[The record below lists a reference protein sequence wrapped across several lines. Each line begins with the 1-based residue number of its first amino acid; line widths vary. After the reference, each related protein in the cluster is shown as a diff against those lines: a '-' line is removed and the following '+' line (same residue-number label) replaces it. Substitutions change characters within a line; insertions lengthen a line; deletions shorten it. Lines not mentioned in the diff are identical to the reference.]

1 MLNQRLQGIM
11 GTSYSSM
18 TVDNYINENRN
29 LLAAEAEE
37 EGEEGLDAVI
47 EEERIEEKVEEKTEE
62 VAKEVKQAE
71 EVKTKKTLQHFVWFG
86 IAAVGIYLLVRK

>member
-1 MLNQRLQGIM
+1 M

-18 TVDNYINENRN
+18 TVDNYINQNRD

-47 EEERIEEKVEEKTEE
+47 EEQRIEEKAEEQSQEL
-62 VAKEVKQAE
+62 VKEVKHAE
-71 EVKTKKTLQHFVWFG
+71 EVKTRKTMQHFVWFG
-86 IAAVGIYLLVRK
+86 LAAVGIYFLVRK